1 MLGGGTGTPPFCPV
15 TPSSCKHLMGCSGGA
30 GGAASPPRCQ
40 HLARVRGGRQKT
52 PPCSPMTPPS
62 HKAPAPAGRPGGPRS
77 PQCPHKAGHIAGEDT
92 PAPTQTHGGGG
103 HTHPKTPP
111 NPGSSR
117 CRAQAHNG
125 APPPPPPAPL
135 GHTPPGGGRNVR
147 SPWRGGENKFGVGGG
162 GSKPPDHR
170 AAPSGSRREPRAAMR
185 EGPSAR
191 GLPAPR
197 SRSSPPIAPHRH
209 PPGPPRPPGQAG
221 RSGESGPGT
230 PP

>member
-1 MLGGGTGTPPFCPV
+1 MQGELHPP
-15 TPSSCKHLMGCSGGA
+15 A
-30 GGAASPPRCQ
+30 RCQ
-40 HLARVRGGRQKT
+40 HLARVRGGGKRPPLLPNDT
-52 PPCSPMTPPS
+52 PQPQSPSPSGTPRR
-62 HKAPAPAGRPGGPRS
+62 APFPPVPPQSRTHRRRGHSSPHPDTRGWGTHTPQNS
-77 PQCPHKAGHIAGEDT
+77 PQPRLV
-92 PAPTQTHGGGG
+92 PLPS
-103 HTHPKTPP
+103 
-111 NPGSSR
+111 PGPQWR
-117 CRAQAHNG
+117 
-125 APPPPPPAPL
+125 PPPPPPAPL